1 MLIEVLKLIVGAVV
15 VLAVTLPFM
24 LFIAKR
30 ERETYEEII
39 DLLSDDRMK
48 KVRWEFIERIKNAD
62 TDREMDERE

>member
-1 MLIEVLKLIVGAVV
+1 MIEILKLTVGAVV

>member
-1 MLIEVLKLIVGAVV
+1 MIEILKLTVGAVV
-15 VLAVTLPFM
+15 VFAVTLPFM

-30 ERETYEEII
+30 ERETYEETI